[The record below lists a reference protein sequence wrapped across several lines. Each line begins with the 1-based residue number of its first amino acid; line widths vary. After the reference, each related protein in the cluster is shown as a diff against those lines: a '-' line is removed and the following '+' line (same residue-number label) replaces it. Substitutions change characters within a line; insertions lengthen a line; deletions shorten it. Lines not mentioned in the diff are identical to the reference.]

1 MNLKSD
7 TIEELNN
14 IISLRNHIY
23 TLVNGPRTTLISREE
38 ENKLRVFANQLDRVV
53 VDKSLQMVNV
63 SEAVPVVK
71 STHKSMKEANVA
83 KTLSATEEA
92 AIVQAVTV
100 VQETAATLDAVAPP
114 VKPKRGSFK
123 RVSDDE
129 I

>member
-1 MNLKSD
+1 MNLQVD
-7 TIEELNN
+7 TIKELND

-63 SEAVPVVK
+63 SKAVPVVK
-71 STHKSMKEANVA
+71 NTHKAMEEANVA
-83 KTLSATEEA
+83 KTISATEEA

-100 VQETAATLDAVAPP
+100 VQETITALDAPVK

-123 RVSDDE
+123 RVADDIE
-129 I
+129 